1 MPRVND
7 QQGGNTGRIAG
18 VFAAKIAAAR
28 AQLVARM
35 AAEGL
40 TAEAGWRVHEELI
53 NSPEGMTYLLR
64 PIHRTETAPASLEVT
79 IPLH

>member
-1 MPRVND
+1 VND
-7 QQGGNTGRIAG
+7 PQGGNTGRIAG

-35 AAEGL
+35 EAAGL
-40 TAEAGWRVHEELI
+40 GAQAGWRVHEELI

-64 PIHRTETAPASLEVT
+64 PIHRTEVAPAALEVR
-79 IPLH
+79 IALH